1 MQRLI
6 SGICFRYFVS
16 ATLIVDILVTALG
29 DTCKPESEQ
38 ACFLPASLLQRSHQR
53 VVSQPAPPAALS
65 SPTPPEASSAQVVES
80 LMAQGELDK
89 VQKIFADAAVMHQA
103 ASEELSKATQVV
115 SKAKQ
120 AEDMHP
126 HALPRRGSA
135 LLQQSASAASDIAE
149 SAKAATATASQT
161 EWAERAVKEAAE
173 ATKRATEATE
183 AAVAA
188 ASVIHSPGVRTDVLN
203 EAGAVMKAAEE
214 AQKLASEK
222 ALKAKN
228 AAEGLELEKA
238 KQDLSL
244 ATVAVDSAS
253 DSTFMAGEK
262 ARASIVGGASE
273 SIAGLSEAGAAME
286 AAAAEHETAS
296 QKTLMAKHAE
306 DELVKLKLKREK
318 IFLDAGLTADQ
329 QRQVEAELMIKE
341 ATKMRD
347 EAERAK
353 HDAAEAQLAAQKAE
367 AEILKAKDA
376 EEICYW
382 KMPTWCMAS
391 FVYRGASRTGCI
403 DGENS
408 RPWCS
413 HDVTFSGGWSECS
426 FTCEQRS
433 RMENIAK
440 SIVLGQIRSETA
452 DIGVRAESRTGTT
465 GVGVRAES
473 RAGADNSGVR
483 GESHAGADDSG
494 IRAESRAG
502 SDGIGVRAESRAG
515 TAGSGV
521 RAKSRA
527 GSDDSGSGEAK
538 AETDGS
544 GVRAAS
550 RVETNSSQ
558 VPQAG
563 PIAVPPGGLDPNYL
577 VPVYIPA
584 INLQSGNSVQQ
595 QLGGFGATM
604 STASAYG
611 PGATATLEE
620 SGYLSVAALCDSAE
634 MAMFVRRV
642 VAQIGCLITN
652 EKNLE
657 GFAPW
662 YSGEADVQ
670 SFTKLDSELRCLCT
684 RGQGPPWLTPIDPNN
699 PPTGGMLTCTG
710 RRCKDT

>member
-1 MQRLI
+1 M
-6 SGICFRYFVS
+6 
-16 ATLIVDILVTALG
+16 
-29 DTCKPESEQ
+29 
-38 ACFLPASLLQRSHQR
+38 
-53 VVSQPAPPAALS
+53 
-65 SPTPPEASSAQVVES
+65 
-80 LMAQGELDK
+80 
-89 VQKIFADAAVMHQA
+89 
-103 ASEELSKATQVV
+103 
-115 SKAKQ
+115 
-120 AEDMHP
+120 
-126 HALPRRGSA
+126 
-135 LLQQSASAASDIAE
+135 
-149 SAKAATATASQT
+149 
-161 EWAERAVKEAAE
+161 
-173 ATKRATEATE
+173 
-183 AAVAA
+183 
-188 ASVIHSPGVRTDVLN
+188 
-203 EAGAVMKAAEE
+203 
-214 AQKLASEK
+214 
-222 ALKAKN
+222 
-228 AAEGLELEKA
+228 
-238 KQDLSL
+238 
-244 ATVAVDSAS
+244 
-253 DSTFMAGEK
+253 
-262 ARASIVGGASE
+262 
-273 SIAGLSEAGAAME
+273 
-286 AAAAEHETAS
+286 
-296 QKTLMAKHAE
+296 
-306 DELVKLKLKREK
+306 
-318 IFLDAGLTADQ
+318 
-329 QRQVEAELMIKE
+329 
-341 ATKMRD
+341 
-347 EAERAK
+347 
-353 HDAAEAQLAAQKAE
+353 
-367 AEILKAKDA
+367 
-376 EEICYW
+376 
-382 KMPTWCMAS
+382 
-391 FVYRGASRTGCI
+391 
-403 DGENS
+403 
-408 RPWCS
+408 
-413 HDVTFSGGWSECS
+413 
-426 FTCEQRS
+426 
-433 RMENIAK
+433 MENIAK

-452 DIGVRAESRTGTT
+452 DIGVRAESRSGTT

-473 RAGADNSGVR
+473 QAGADN
-483 GESHAGADDSG
+483 SG

-521 RAKSRA
+521 RAK
-527 GSDDSGSGEAK
+527 
-538 AETDGS
+538 
-544 GVRAAS
+544 S